1 MWCPTLPPCNLCA
14 DAELP
19 ASSSPLL
26 IQYGKREEASSSA
39 SAQTEGGGV
48 DIYNFPML
56 VFLLL
61 PLSLTILSW
70 TPSVQRKLLGDSLS
84 QCTKEAGRFLKSV
97 LSYSTQDL
105 YMHNSK

>member
-39 SAQTEGGGV
+39 SAQTEGGGGGHLQLSYV
-48 DIYNFPML
+48 S
-56 VFLLL
+56 
-61 PLSLTILSW
+61 LSLATFELDY
-70 TPSVQRKLLGDSLS
+70 TVLDPK
-84 QCTKEAGRFLKSV
+84 CATKAIG
-97 LSYSTQDL
+97 
-105 YMHNSK
+105 